1 MKISLDTLG
10 QNLDGPGLCEA
21 RRTFYQQVAI
31 TQQGDQH
38 AVNKV

>member
-10 QNLDGPGLCEA
+10 ENLDGSGLGQS

-38 AVNKV
+38 AINEV